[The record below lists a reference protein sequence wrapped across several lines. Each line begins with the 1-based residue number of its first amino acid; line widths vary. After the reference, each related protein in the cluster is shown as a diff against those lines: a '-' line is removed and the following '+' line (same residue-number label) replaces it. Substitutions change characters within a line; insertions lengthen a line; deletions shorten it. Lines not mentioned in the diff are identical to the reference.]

1 MIKDITVIPFCFTPD
16 CMTNSVPFEKNA
28 NPLELEAER
37 PDQFLGRIER
47 QPDALGVTICS
58 SKGGRPSRRI
68 VQLRAKLCAVGS
80 GISSMGHPSSQDVV
94 ARRMSAL
101 RQGSR
106 EAVDQ
111 LVEWFYPELRKMAA
125 ARMRSER
132 GNHTLQPT
140 ALVSELYLE
149 LVRLKRLDD
158 RTYDDDQERA
168 AFFALAGQVMRRL
181 LIHHARPLARR
192 VTHVAE
198 EKTPEAAVSG
208 AEALQEVED
217 ALERLETISPRL
229 RHVVEMK
236 VFEDLT
242 GEEIAQRLGCSLRTV
257 ASDWNVAKHWLAKA
271 WM

>member
-1 MIKDITVIPFCFTPD
+1 M
-16 CMTNSVPFEKNA
+16 EH
-28 NPLELEAER
+28 
-37 PDQFLGRIER
+37 
-47 QPDALGVTICS
+47 DA
-58 SKGGRPSRRI
+58 
-68 VQLRAKLCAVGS
+68 
-80 GISSMGHPSSQDVV
+80 V
-94 ARRMSAL
+94 ARRMAGL

-111 LVEWFYPELRKMAA
+111 LVEWFYPELRKIAA

-149 LVRLKRLDD
+149 LLRLKRLDD
-158 RTYDDDQERA
+158 RGYDDEQERV

-192 VTHVAE
+192 ATRVSE
-198 EKTPEAAVSG
+198 EKMPEAAVSG
-208 AEALQEVED
+208 TEALQEVED
-217 ALERLETISPRL
+217 VLARLEAISPRL
-229 RHVVEMK
+229 RQVVEMK

-242 GEEIAQRLGCSLRTV
+242 GDEIAQRLGCSLRTV

-271 WM
+271 WLGTGKD